1 MEKSTAKWAWGG
13 REDGCHRQDLK
24 SRNRRLRERAD
35 ISALETRGQAQFTEF
50 NVLSVAALPVVAA
63 APPRPSESRAWGEAL
78 SEPPGPF
85 VPPPGPVAFG
95 QNLGPGAL
103 PQAHYLIPGLGTQAQ
118 IPGLGYETRR
128 GTFCRFLVPP
138 WRPKKKSCI
147 EFEQPTHANG
157 LERNLENVGEV
168 WQSGA

>member
-35 ISALETRGQAQFTEF
+35 IGALETRGQAQFTGF
-50 NVLSVAALPVVAA
+50 KVLSVAALPVAAA

-85 VPPPGPVAFG
+85 VSPPGPVAFG

-118 IPGLGYETRR
+118 IPGLGYETRLEDENENIQ
-128 GTFCRFLVPP
+128 GQM
-138 WRPKKKSCI
+138 KKKKNCTSA
-147 EFEQPTHANG
+147 FHLPTRG
-157 LERNLENVGEV
+157 PWVGTR
-168 WQSGA
+168 GKN

>member
-1 MEKSTAKWAWGG
+1 MGKSTAKWAWGG
-13 REDGCHRQDLK
+13 REDGCHRQDLE

-35 ISALETRGQAQFTEF
+35 ISALETRGQAQFTGF
-50 NVLSVAALPVVAA
+50 KVLSVAALPVAAA

-103 PQAHYLIPGLGTQAQ
+103 PQAHYLIPGLGTQAHL
-118 IPGLGYETRR
+118 PGLGYETR
-128 GTFCRFLVPP
+128 
-138 WRPKKKSCI
+138 S
-147 EFEQPTHANG
+147 
-157 LERNLENVGEV
+157 NLEPGIIVER
-168 WQSGA
+168 